1 MAYNAANLRKMVM
14 AGVDNSVA
22 GGIWLY
28 TSADAVATVVAQ
40 DYITD
45 PVNQGM
51 VVNDL
56 VIIIDTA
63 TPLISI
69 ARVKTVSSV
78 AATGALLSTGVT
90 IGNT

>member
-1 MAYNAANLRKMVM
+1 MAYNSANLRKMVM

-22 GGIWLY
+22 GGIWFY

-40 DYITD
+40 NYITD
-45 PVNQGM
+45 PLNQGM

-69 ARVKTVSSV
+69 ARVKTVGGSG
-78 AATGALLSTGVT
+78 TGALLSTGVT

>member
-1 MAYNAANLRKMVM
+1 MAYNKANLRKVLQ
-14 AGVDNSVA
+14 AGIDNSVA
-22 GGIWLY
+22 GGLWIY

-45 PVNQGM
+45 PVDQGM

-78 AATGALLSTGVT
+78 STTGALLSTGVT